1 MSEPKKN
8 DIEDTESM
16 VKGKTQILDF
26 AEYDDQLQASQ
37 LREQTSDLRKIWD
50 LYEPVMED
58 AHPMR
63 GTVGPPQVR
72 GMVTSS
78 QINVKV
84 VELSEVELELVKNI
98 GLHDIIMNQLLTKM
112 DGMKSLN
119 NVLLTGM
126 TARKDLLDN
135 VYQVTK
141 GKDDRHM
148 LLELKKIVIAAI
160 QEVSWDYYFSAREH
174 RLKFVSWGE
183 LDESGYIKQH
193 GISVI
198 LTLPGILG
206 PKNEKGKEIKTKQLD
221 ITNVG
226 FRTAG
231 GSVQIIKDNDI
242 KEVWEIGSGTFGTVC
257 HGKWLG
263 IYVAI
268 KRINDRCFVEKSS
281 VGCVAIDQIHNESE
295 DLMVE

>member
-1 MSEPKKN
+1 
-8 DIEDTESM
+8 
-16 VKGKTQILDF
+16 
-26 AEYDDQLQASQ
+26 
-37 LREQTSDLRKIWD
+37 
-50 LYEPVMED
+50 
-58 AHPMR
+58 MR

-112 DGMKSLN
+112 DDHS
-119 NVLLTGM
+119 VSATSY
-126 TARKDLLDN
+126 R
-135 VYQVTK
+135 
-141 GKDDRHM
+141 
-148 LLELKKIVIAAI
+148 
-160 QEVSWDYYFSAREH
+160 VSWDYYFSAREH